1 MQLAQFTDPD
11 GPTNQEAC
19 ESARMLHEALTLRCG
34 LVIPNRVALAPLT
47 NLQSMPDGL
56 LGDDEL
62 AFLARRADGGF
73 GLVETCA
80 AYVGL
85 DGKAWPGELGVDRD
99 ECLPGLRRLA
109 TRLRAN
115 GATAMVQL
123 FHGGVRADPKLT
135 GEPVWS
141 ASTWDEPTPGFVPP
155 RAATGDDI
163 ARAIEQFV
171 AAAKRAQAAGFDGV
185 ELHGAHGY
193 LLSQFLSRTMNP
205 RSDGWGG
212 DLAGR
217 ARLVRTIAQR
227 IRRECGPR
235 FALGVRLSLEDFGQA
250 RGMDLDDNLTVA
262 AQLAE
267 DGVDFIHASLWDVT
281 RKTAKRPE
289 SHAVAELRAVLPKDV
304 AIIACGKIW
313 SREDAEAVLALG
325 ADMVALGRSGILNP
339 DWPRDVAAGREPM
352 RPPITRAQ
360 LLERAVSPTFVEYL
374 TAWKNLVVG

>member
-1 MQLAQFTDPD
+1 MLD
-11 GPTNQEAC
+11 EAV
-19 ESARMLHEALTLRCG
+19 TLRCG

-47 NLQSMPDGL
+47 NMQSLPDGL

-80 AYVGL
+80 AYVGQ

-99 ECLPGLRRLA
+99 ECLPGLQRLA
-109 TRLRAN
+109 TRIRST

-123 FHGGVRADPKLT
+123 FHGGVRADTKLT

-141 ASTWDEPTPGFVPP
+141 ASSWEEPTPGFVPP
-155 RAATGDDI
+155 RAGTIADI
-163 ARAIEQFV
+163 ERAIEHFV
-171 AAAKRAQAAGFDGV
+171 AAAKRCQAAGFDGV

-193 LLSQFLSRTMNP
+193 LISQFLSRTMNP
-205 RSDGWGG
+205 RTDGWGG

-217 ARLVRTIAQR
+217 ARMVRTIARR
-227 IRRECGPR
+227 IRAECGPR

-262 AQLAE
+262 TQLAE
-267 DGVDFIHASLWDVT
+267 DGVDFIHASLWDVS

-289 SHAVAELRAVLPKDV
+289 SHAVTELRAVLPKDV

-313 SREDAEAVLALG
+313 SREEAEAVIGLG
-325 ADMVALGRSGILNP
+325 ANLVALGRSGILNP

-352 RPPITRAQ
+352 RPPITKEQ
-360 LLERAVSPTFVEYL
+360 LIERAVSPQFVEYL
-374 TAWKNLVVG
+374 RAWKNLVAS